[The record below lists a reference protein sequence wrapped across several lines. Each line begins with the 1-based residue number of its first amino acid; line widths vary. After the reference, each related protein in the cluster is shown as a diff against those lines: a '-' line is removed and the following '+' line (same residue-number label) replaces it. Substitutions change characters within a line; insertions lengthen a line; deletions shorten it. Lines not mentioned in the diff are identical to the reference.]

1 MRINFRDLKAT
12 EIECRIGGK
21 VNENQNYYLLY
32 QNSRVTMEL
41 LDEYF
46 GTFGWQINYKE
57 VNGQTYGLLSVYD
70 VENNLWVVKA
80 DTGDESNL
88 SQKKG
93 QSSDILKRCAVR
105 LGIARKLYTA
115 PRIVLPNT
123 IKGEVKVKSI
133 QYDDDKIIVLE
144 LENNNKLIY
153 HWDINTGAT
162 LYPNNS
168 GHTNIPTTTNNADTG
183 QKNLSVEDVIQDVRN
198 KANEIYSTI
207 EDNNKEEFKNCINYY
222 IKRIEQGKWQGSL
235 DINKV
240 WNKWINSEFRKVS

>member
-1 MRINFRDLKAT
+1 MERIKFRDLKAT

-21 VNENQNYYLLY
+21 VNDNQNYYLLY
-32 QNSRVTMEL
+32 QNSRVTMEF

-46 GTFGWQINYKE
+46 GNFGWSIDYKE

-70 VENNLWVVKA
+70 VEKNLWVVKA

-133 QYDDDKIIVLE
+133 QYDDEKIIVLE
-144 LENNNKLIY
+144 LENNGKTIY
-153 HWDINTGAT
+153 HWDIDNGAT
-162 LYPNNS
+162 LYIKNN
-168 GHTNIPTTTNNADTG
+168 GCTNIPTNANNVNTE
-183 QKNLSVEDVIQDVRN
+183 QKKLSVEDVRSLGAEYMKKISEND
-198 KANEIYSTI
+198 
-207 EDNNKEEFKNCINYY
+207 KETFTGFMKYY
-222 IKRIEQGKWQGSL
+222 IKRVESNNFKGNFNIELLWDKW
-235 DINKV
+235 K
-240 WNKWINSEFRKVS
+240 NSSYRKAS

>member
-1 MRINFRDLKAT
+1 MRMKFRDLKAT

-32 QNSRVTMEL
+32 QNSRVTMEI

-46 GTFGWQINYKE
+46 GNFGWSIDYKE

-70 VENNLWVVKA
+70 VEKNLWVVKS
-80 DTGDESNL
+80 DTGDESNI

-115 PRIVLPNT
+115 PRIVLQNT

-133 QYDDDKIIVLE
+133 QYDDEKIIVLE
-144 LENNNKLIY
+144 LENNNQLIY
-153 HWDINTGAT
+153 HWDIDTGAT
-162 LYPNNS
+162 LYL
-168 GHTNIPTTTNNADTG
+168 
-183 QKNLSVEDVIQDVRN
+183 KNEKNVPEKDKETLIQEIRD
-198 KANEIYSTI
+198 KANEMYSTI
-207 EDNNKEEFKNCINYY
+207 EDNNKEEFKNCVNYY
-222 IKRIEQGKWQGSL
+222 IKKIENGKWQGGL

-240 WNKWINSEFRKVS
+240 WDKWKNSSYRKAS